1 MDRTLLAAA
10 AIALGLLAQ
19 PAAAQTL
26 SPFGSSKS
34 DAILGGPSRLA
45 ALIAQQSGQTPLPSA
60 VPQPSGR
67 GRILFTDPAPLLRPA
82 ISPDQPDVFGSVALR
97 VERTPLDR
105 RWRRV
110 RNAQVGGK
118 LANWARDLGGL
129 PGERRIEAVNRY
141 VNARVAFTD
150 DIRQYRSADVW
161 QSAPDTLRRG
171 LGDCED
177 YAIAKLQLL
186 RAAGVAPSDLYL
198 VIVKDLVRR
207 ADHAVLVV
215 RAGEQML
222 LLDNATDRVTDATAY
237 QDYRPVLTYAA
248 GGRAWTHGYQRA
260 PLRVAAGPASITAA
274 SLTSTALR

>member
-10 AIALGLLAQ
+10 AFALALTAQ
-19 PAAAQTL
+19 PAAAQTF
-26 SPFGSSKS
+26 PAFGTSKAE
-34 DAILGGPSRLA
+34 AILGGPSKLA
-45 ALIAQQSGQTPLPSA
+45 ALIAQQSGQAPLPSA
-60 VPQPSGR
+60 VLRPSGR
-67 GRILFTDPAPLLRPA
+67 GSIQFTDPAPLLRSA
-82 ISPDQPDVFGSVALR
+82 VSHDRPDVFGSVALR
-97 VERTPLDR
+97 VEHTPLDR

-110 RNAQVGGK
+110 RNAQVGGR
-118 LANWARDLGGL
+118 LANWARDLGSL
-129 PGERRIEAVNRY
+129 PVERRIDAVNRY
-141 VNARVAFTD
+141 VNGRVAFTD

-171 LGDCED
+171 RGDCED

-186 RAAGVAPSDLYL
+186 RAAGVATSDLYL

-222 LLDNATDRVTDATAY
+222 LLDNATDKVTDATAY

-248 GGRAWTHGYQRA
+248 AGRAWTHGYQRA
-260 PLRVAAGPASITAA
+260 PAAVDAGPADLTVA
-274 SLTSTALR
+274 SLAAAALR